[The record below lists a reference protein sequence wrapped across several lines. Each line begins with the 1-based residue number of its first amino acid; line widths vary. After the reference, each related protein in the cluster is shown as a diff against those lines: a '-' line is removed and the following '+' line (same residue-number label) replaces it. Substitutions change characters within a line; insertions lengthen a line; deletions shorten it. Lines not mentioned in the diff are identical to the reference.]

1 MQRGKTTQKPY
12 RARAVGRFIL
22 LLMAA
27 AILADGM
34 VGDSGLLA
42 VFGARRDFRALAIQI
57 DQLRAQNTSLRET
70 ARRLREDPATIESL
84 ARRELGFIR
93 PGEKVFIIRDVGRAP
108 TAR

>member
-1 MQRGKTTQKPY
+1 MQRGKTARRPY
-12 RARAVGRFIL
+12 RPRSVGRFIL

-27 AILADGM
+27 VILADGM

-42 VFGARRDFRALAIQI
+42 VLRARHDFRALAVQI

-84 ARRELGFIR
+84 ARRELGLIR
-93 PGEKVFIIRDVGRAP
+93 PGEKVFIIRDVGSAP